1 MVASNHSTH
10 AHHPGLAPDAS
21 RRAARF
27 SNRDDPID
35 ELDSPRSRFGRSN
48 TLPPAATQGHDARD
62 IQLAAFSESCPAK
75 IFNLSFRTNGLLA
88 ALPPAVLEQL
98 RPMLELIEL
107 PLGKVLHEPG
117 TTSSHA
123 YFPVTAIVSLQ
134 LTTKSGD
141 CSECAIVGNDGL
153 VGVALFMG
161 GSTMPT
167 HAVVQSPGTAYRLS
181 ADNMTAVFNEGGPLL
196 RLFLR
201 YTQALITQMS
211 QTAVCNRHH
220 GVQQQLCRL
229 LLLCHDRLRGNE
241 VVMTQELLA
250 NMMGVR
256 RESITSAAL
265 KLQVEGTIRYQRG
278 HITILDRAKLE
289 AASCECYAVV
299 KNEYDRLLPDE
310 IAA

>member
-10 AHHPGLAPDAS
+10 IYRPRLARTES
-21 RRAARF
+21 RRTAHFLPCERF
-27 SNRDDPID
+27 VD
-35 ELDSPRSRFGRSN
+35 ELDSSSFQFDRDKTSQ
-48 TLPPAATQGHDARD
+48 PAGAHAHFSTESPC
-62 IQLAAFSESCPAK
+62 AAFVESYCCE
-75 IFNLSFRTNGLLA
+75 IFKLPVRANGLIA
-88 ALPPAVLEQL
+88 ALPAAVLEKL
-98 RPMLELIEL
+98 RPMLELVEL

-117 TTSSHA
+117 IVSSHA

-134 LTTKSGD
+134 LTTKAGD
-141 CSECAIVGNDGL
+141 CSECAIVGNEGL

-161 GSTMPT
+161 GHTTPS
-167 HAVVQSPGTAYRLS
+167 HAVVQSPGIAYKMR
-181 ADNMTAVFNEGGPLL
+181 ADDMALVVNMGGPIL

-201 YTQALITQMS
+201 YTQALLTQMS

-220 GVQQQLCRL
+220 SVHQQLCRL

-241 VVMTQELLA
+241 LAMTQELLA
-250 NMMGVR
+250 NLMGVR
-256 RESITSAAL
+256 RESITAAAL
-265 KLQVEGTIRYQRG
+265 RLQVDEAICYQRG

-289 AASCECYAVV
+289 STSCECYGVV